1 MENTIKNEKW
11 WRMGHCKDVQT
22 PSRTDTF
29 PVMRGRPFAFQNK
42 GCCWVTDIDAG
53 RGIGTDN
60 RSARGGSL
68 KQIQS
73 DLRGVLEQRTPV
85 WGHLGWPLRLMSTDV
100 KHRDCEGA
108 RKNPVQRHYNRWAA
122 PFCALG
128 ESGVR
133 HGWATTKKK
142 KYSHHF
148 CPDWDKNGTVSD

>member
-1 MENTIKNEKW
+1 MAASNTTKQVAVTELETRQVEKSGIVMENTIKNEKW

-85 WGHLGWPLRLMSTDV
+85 
-100 KHRDCEGA
+100 
-108 RKNPVQRHYNRWAA
+108 
-122 PFCALG
+122 
-128 ESGVR
+128 
-133 HGWATTKKK
+133 
-142 KYSHHF
+142 
-148 CPDWDKNGTVSD
+148 